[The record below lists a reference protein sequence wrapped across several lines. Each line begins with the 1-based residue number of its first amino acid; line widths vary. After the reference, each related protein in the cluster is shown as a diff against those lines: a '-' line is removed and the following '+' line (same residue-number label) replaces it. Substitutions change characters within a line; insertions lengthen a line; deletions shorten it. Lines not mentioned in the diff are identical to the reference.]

1 MVVIQISNKVAGAM
15 VFGGLLV
22 QLFTGPVFAEPGL
35 VSHLGQVAP
44 LRQDSVR
51 MPSAADLPKEAP
63 QTALAPAPV
72 NVPGAMDPA
81 SPMAVPPVGGYD
93 PAGRRDPFS
102 PVLSQLAPGQVDP
115 TLPPLQRVNLT
126 DMNLI
131 AIIWGAGHVAIGVLV
146 RRRAVGEF
154 DQARQLDD
162 GAAPSSPPQEL
173 GEAGR
178 LQPGRRIG
186 PPAVVHD
193 HPDTGP
199 LELRGQG
206 GELVAGHLDVGA
218 PEGARGPHATH
229 HELADVRR
237 DLRDRL
243 EDVLQAKHVHAMLP
257 ETKRISRT

>member
-1 MVVIQISNKVAGAM
+1 MVVIQISNKIAGAM

-63 QTALAPAPV
+63 QTSLASAPG
-72 NVPGAMDPA
+72 NVPGAMDSAFPA
-81 SPMAVPPVGGYD
+81 GVPPVGGYD

-131 AIIWGAGHVAIGVLV
+131 AIIWGAYGYTAMVQTPDGNGYTV
-146 RRRAVGEF
+146 RKGT
-154 DQARQLDD
+154 
-162 GAAPSSPPQEL
+162 
-173 GEAGR
+173 
-178 LQPGRRIG
+178 RIG
-186 PPAVVHD
+186 PNAGVVSAVTEKGMIVQERFTD
-193 HPDTGP
+193 VYGRKQEREYVKLLHPKKG
-199 LELRGQG
+199 LE
-206 GELVAGHLDVGA
+206 
-218 PEGARGPHATH
+218 
-229 HELADVRR
+229 
-237 DLRDRL
+237 
-243 EDVLQAKHVHAMLP
+243 
-257 ETKRISRT
+257 

>member
-22 QLFTGPVFAEPGL
+22 QLFAGPVFAEPGL
-35 VSHLGQVAP
+35 ASHLGQVAP

-63 QTALAPAPV
+63 QTALAPASE
-72 NVPGAMDPA
+72 NVPSAMDPA

-131 AIIWGAGHVAIGVLV
+131 AIIWGAYGYTAMVQTPDGNGYTVRKGTRVGPNAGVV
-146 RRRAVGEF
+146 SAVTEKGIIV
-154 DQARQLDD
+154 
-162 GAAPSSPPQEL
+162 QERFTDVY
-173 GEAGR
+173 GR
-178 LQPGRRIG
+178 KQEREYVKLL
-186 PPAVVHD
+186 
-193 HPDTGP
+193 HPKEG
-199 LELRGQG
+199 LE
-206 GELVAGHLDVGA
+206 
-218 PEGARGPHATH
+218 
-229 HELADVRR
+229 
-237 DLRDRL
+237 
-243 EDVLQAKHVHAMLP
+243 
-257 ETKRISRT
+257 

>member
-22 QLFTGPVFAEPGL
+22 QLFAGPVFAEPGL
-35 VSHLGQVAP
+35 ASHLGQVAP

-131 AIIWGAGHVAIGVLV
+131 AIIWGAYGYTAMVQTPDGNGYTVRKGTRVGPNAGVV
-146 RRRAVGEF
+146 SAVTEKGIIV
-154 DQARQLDD
+154 
-162 GAAPSSPPQEL
+162 QERFTDVY
-173 GEAGR
+173 GR
-178 LQPGRRIG
+178 KQEREYVKLL
-186 PPAVVHD
+186 
-193 HPDTGP
+193 HPKEG
-199 LELRGQG
+199 LE
-206 GELVAGHLDVGA
+206 
-218 PEGARGPHATH
+218 
-229 HELADVRR
+229 
-237 DLRDRL
+237 
-243 EDVLQAKHVHAMLP
+243 
-257 ETKRISRT
+257 